1 MDLQKFVV
9 VHLKWLGHPEL
20 LKKKKNC
27 VDDVPVKF
35 KYQYGIGLWLFPL
48 IFAELVFVNSPSSW
62 TTQIWSYQYCT
73 QINQANGNR
82 ARIWLVWELV
92 RGRYKKG
99 VDLTGQMCLARI
111 ENEIGWHASFFVFFL
126 LISGFP
132 RQLACTCFLIK
143 VNTRIRVQ

>member
-1 MDLQKFVV
+1 MTWTSWVI
-9 VHLKWLGHPEL
+9 
-20 LKKKKNC
+20 KKKKNC

-99 VDLTGQMCLARI
+99 VDLTGQICLARI
-111 ENEIGWHASFFVFFL
+111 ENEIGWHASFFVFFIDIR
-126 LISGFP
+126 ISKA
-132 RQLACTCFLIK
+132 ACVHMLSYKSQYSNPSPIK
-143 VNTRIRVQ
+143 KTKKSK